1 MPSQSPVLYSPVV
14 VFALAA
20 PGCGVGTTVDWELV
34 PREFVVAE
42 LHDTVW
48 AVDPLTDGLLV
59 ARSEKTQR
67 IERFVA
73 PWQES
78 SPEAGL
84 LGSYRF
90 LVTDADGR
98 LILAQRETAKHNYRW
113 VVWDRKTR
121 KVITFDGLDILYGS
135 LNGAGELVALRERE
149 GATIIS
155 TTTGK
160 PSGRS
165 PHLAHGAKLMVWCPN
180 GDLLLGQYGSITRL
194 ESGSWQP
201 TILKTAARDQA
212 EWQARATR
220 REDESGYHPHENATS
235 LTFSPDGKLLIC
247 TMDRGLRVFQW
258 DEVVAA
264 ENELPAPT
272 VAVDGELVDVGWSLL
287 RQAYSAVCDADRKL
301 ILWGGLENKIHLLDL
316 VDGNEST
323 LFELPE
329 GASVTRLAL
338 LTKAN
343 ILCCEAT
350 AIHGQKSRPR
360 TKLLLLD
367 YPRLLKRAR

>member
-1 MPSQSPVLYSPVV
+1 MPSQSPVLYSAVV
-14 VFALAA
+14 VFALAVT
-20 PGCGVGTTVDWELV
+20 GCGVGTTVDWELV

-42 LHDTVW
+42 LDDTVW
-48 AVDPLTDGLLV
+48 AVDPLTDGLLI
-59 ARSEKTQR
+59 ARSQKTQR

-78 SPEAGL
+78 SAEPGL
-84 LGSYRF
+84 LGLYRF

-98 LILAQRETAKHNYRW
+98 LILAQRETAKFNYSW
-113 VVWDRKTR
+113 IVWDRETR
-121 KVITFDGLDILYGS
+121 KAITFDRSDILYGS
-135 LNGAGELVALRERE
+135 INGAGELVALRERE
-149 GATIIS
+149 GTAIFS

-160 PSGRS
+160 PVGRS
-165 PHLAHGAKLMVWCPN
+165 PHFTHGGKPMVWCPN

-201 TILKTAARDQA
+201 TILKTAVRDQA
-212 EWQARATR
+212 EWQARAAR
-220 REDESGYHPHENATS
+220 SEDESGYHPHENANS
-235 LTFSPDGKLLIC
+235 LTFSPDGRLLIC

-258 DEVVAA
+258 EEVVAA
-264 ENELPAPT
+264 ENELPAPM
-272 VAVDGELVDVGWSLL
+272 VAVDGELVELGWSLH

-316 VDGNEST
+316 VDGDKST

-350 AIHGQKSRPR
+350 AIHDQHARPR
-360 TKLLLLD
+360 AKLLLLD
-367 YPRLLKRAR
+367 YPRLVKRAQ